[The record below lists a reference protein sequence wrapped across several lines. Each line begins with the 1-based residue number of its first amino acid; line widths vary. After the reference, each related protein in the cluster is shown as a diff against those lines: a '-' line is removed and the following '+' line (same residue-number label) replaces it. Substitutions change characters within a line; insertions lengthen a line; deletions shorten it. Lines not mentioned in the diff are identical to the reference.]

1 MADPVTLVGVGAIV
15 LAEGIRFCYDQAGEL
30 LAGWRER
37 RDARRA
43 AETEAVTVTTPAA
56 LGGETFQADV
66 DPALVDQIAE
76 PLARVRGR
84 LANVAD
90 GTLAANLSDQQLL
103 SDFCTARELL
113 ELAYGVRL
121 TLTGEPA
128 PATGTPV
135 VHSRMQIEHI
145 TGRAH
150 ATAAHFDEINGPA
163 MVDTSTTVGIVDG
176 DSRLEGLHVKRMGG
190 PSRREP

>member
-1 MADPVTLVGVGAIV
+1 MADPVTLIGVGAIV

-30 LAGWRER
+30 LTGWRER
-37 RDARRA
+37 RTARRA
-43 AETEAVTVTTPAA
+43 AETEAVTVTTPDA
-56 LGGETFQADV
+56 LGGKTFQADV

-84 LANVAD
+84 LANVGD
-90 GTLAANLSDQQLL
+90 GTLDADLSDQQLL

-113 ELAYGVRL
+113 EQVYGVRL

-128 PATGTPV
+128 MATGTPV
-135 VHSRMQIEHI
+135 VRSHLQIERL

-150 ATAAHFDEINGPA
+150 ATGADIDEMNGPA
-163 MVDTSTTVGIVDG
+163 TVDTGITVGTADG
-176 DSRLEGLHVKRMGG
+176 DSRLEGVHVKRMG